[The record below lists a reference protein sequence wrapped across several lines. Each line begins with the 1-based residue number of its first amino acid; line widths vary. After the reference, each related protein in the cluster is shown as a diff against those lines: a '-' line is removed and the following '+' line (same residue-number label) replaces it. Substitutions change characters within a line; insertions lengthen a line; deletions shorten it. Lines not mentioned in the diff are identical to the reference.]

1 MRSTEKIIII
11 IYIIVIAFSIMT
23 ESSVGAKLVDTN
35 GKIFMFGLIMTILE
49 IPLIYYV
56 VWKMILEKIADEISY
71 VENDK
76 NICSFFSFIALPII
90 FTALNM
96 IIIETLNESMDK
108 SKPIK
113 RYLAVTK
120 KYYEVMS
127 RSKDN
132 PRTNRHYIN
141 LTSWLSNNKF
151 TVRISHQEYEN
162 TAVNDVYEVITKSG
176 CFGFGYYNSIH
187 KIDKSIFPDGT
198 KFPID
203 ENQAQKLI
211 VEKNNN

>member
-56 VWKMILEKIADEISY
+56 IWKMILEKIADAMSY
-71 VENDK
+71 EDNVK
-76 NICSFFSFIALPII
+76 NLCSFLSFIALPII

-132 PRTNRHYIN
+132 PRTIA
-141 LTSWLSNNKF
+141 T
-151 TVRISHQEYEN
+151 I
-162 TAVNDVYEVITKSG
+162 
-176 CFGFGYYNSIH
+176 
-187 KIDKSIFPDGT
+187 
-198 KFPID
+198 
-203 ENQAQKLI
+203 LI
-211 VEKNNN
+211 